1 MLEQWK
7 IHKAQE
13 NCQKPGCSLA
23 SDREYF
29 SVLELPACIRR
40 DLCATCFH
48 SLQQEGG
55 VEPIFWRALRQEKGR
70 SGPRLD
76 LNSLRFLFDR
86 LADEEAETAQGLRYF
101 VALLLLRK
109 RVLRM
114 VDARTSEQERADL
127 LVIDPKVEG
136 MEPVALLAPTEE
148 AGDLGQIRE
157 ELLALLEGESAAE
170 GHSAD

>member
-7 IHKAQE
+7 IHKAQAGCE
-13 NCQKPGCSLA
+13 KPGCTLA

-29 SVLELPACIRR
+29 SVLELPACIRQ

-48 SLQQEGG
+48 SLQQEDGG
-55 VEPIFWRALRQEKGR
+55 EPIYWRAIRQEKVQD
-70 SGPRLD
+70 GPRLD

-86 LADEEAETAQGLRYF
+86 LGEEDAQAAETAAGLRYF

-114 VDARTSEQERADL
+114 VDPQTSEQEAADL
-127 LVIDPKVEG
+127 LVVDPKIEG
-136 MEPVALLAPTEE
+136 MEPVPLTAPSEE
-148 AGDLGQIRE
+148 SGDLGQIRT
-157 ELLALLEGESAAE
+157 ELVALLDGEGVAE
-170 GHSAD
+170 A

>member
-7 IHKAQE
+7 IHKAQAS
-13 NCQKPGCSLA
+13 CQKPGCTLA

-29 SVLELPACIRR
+29 SVLELPACIRQ

-48 SLQQEGG
+48 SLQQEAQGD
-55 VEPIFWRALRQEKGR
+55 PIYWRAIRQEKAQD
-70 SGPRLD
+70 GPRLD

-86 LADEEAETAQGLRYF
+86 LGEEDSEAAETAAGLRYF

-114 VDARTSEQERADL
+114 VDAQTREQEVADL
-127 LVIDPKVEG
+127 LVIDPKIEG
-136 MEPVALLAPTEE
+136 MEPVALQAPSEE
-148 AGDLGQIRE
+148 AGDLGQIRQ
-157 ELLALLEGESAAE
+157 ELLALLEGEGAVE
-170 GHSAD
+170 G